1 MKPLHLR
8 LQAFG
13 PFATS
18 EEIDFTRLG
27 DQAFFL
33 IHGPTGA
40 GKTTLL
46 DAICFALYG
55 DTSGG
60 ERDPRDMR
68 NANADPAL
76 RTEVTLEFALATSR
90 YRVTRSPAQ
99 ERPSQRAAGTLV
111 RETPKAQLDE
121 MGDNGWV
128 SKATQPNRVSDA
140 VRDLLGFDSAQFR
153 QVIVLPQGR
162 FRELL
167 TARSQ
172 ERQAILERLFQTEIY
187 RRVEALLKEQAAA
200 IRREADSIA
209 LRRKTLLEQHEL
221 ASTDALAAR
230 VAGQEDALAHL
241 TQQEQ
246 MARADSDAARA
257 ALSKAELE
265 TQQLKKW
272 REAEDAY
279 GRLAARREAMAAER
293 TRLRTA
299 QRAAQVTP
307 LAEHL
312 ATARRD
318 QAEAR
323 QALTR
328 HDDAVVT
335 GTQAAHQAAAA
346 LAHQQARAEARQALQ
361 RDIAAAEGMLPRARE
376 MGALRQRLAQAR
388 DATARVTALR
398 DQAAGVVVDHAS
410 RQQALDLE
418 LEQVRREA
426 AALQALTLQL
436 AQARERQTRLARH
449 AAAAAALPAL
459 REALQAATHAERRA
473 AAARDG
479 ARQTLVHDEQAWRAG
494 QAARLAADLAPGQAC
509 PVCGGTEHPTVA
521 VHADLLS
528 VSDAQLDAS
537 RDAVR
542 RADEAV
548 MAAAAARQ
556 AAQGN
561 LAQAEARLA
570 DLAELVDV
578 VDVVDVAEAPGARDQ
593 GGEAAAQALAAD
605 IVRLDTALAAAQRA
619 QARLQALGP
628 ASRAARTSHEAA
640 VVRARDAEVALQREA
655 QAAAQLEGEW
665 RAACAQVPEDLRDP
679 VALEATL
686 ARVRA
691 QAAALDA
698 ALQAAQA
705 AEREAAS
712 RLAAAVAA
720 RDAARTHL
728 TQADARHA
736 HAEGALA
743 QAIAAAGFAD
753 AATWEAACLPP
764 AAMVALDEAVRD
776 FELELA
782 RAADRRER
790 AEAEARDLQV
800 PDLPALQAARDAAA
814 ARLEAAIRQR
824 GELMAARDALLQCQR
839 LLNALDA
846 DGREIES
853 RYAVLGR
860 LSEVANGNNPR
871 RITFQRF
878 VLASLLDEVLEAAS
892 QRLMRM
898 SRGRY
903 TLQRMREQTDQ
914 RAAGGLDLEVFDH
927 DSGSTR
933 PANTLSGGEGF
944 LASLSLALGLADV
957 VQSRAGGIQLDTLF
971 VDEGFGTLDPESLDF
986 AIRTLLDLQQA
997 GRLVGIISHVTE
1009 LRERIDVRLE
1019 VRPGAAGSHAVLRL
1033 P

>member
-18 EEIDFTRLG
+18 EAVDFTQLG

-68 NANADPAL
+68 NANADPSL
-76 RTEVTLEFALATSR
+76 RTEVTLEFALGASR

-99 ERPSQRAAGTLV
+99 ERPGQRASGTLV
-111 RETPKAQLDE
+111 REIPKAQLD
-121 MGDNGWV
+121 MLGDDGWI
-128 SKATQPNRVSDA
+128 SKASQPNRVSDA

-167 TARSQ
+167 TAKSQ
-172 ERQAILERLFQTEIY
+172 ERQAILERLFQTELY
-187 RRVEALLKEQAAA
+187 RRVEELLKEQAAA
-200 IRREADSIA
+200 IRREADTIS
-209 LRRKTLLEQHEL
+209 LRRKTLLDQHEL
-221 ASTDALAAR
+221 ASIEALAAR
-230 VAGQEDALAHL
+230 IAGQQDALAHL
-241 TQQEQ
+241 DQQEHL
-246 MARADSDAARA
+246 ARADSDAARA
-257 ALSKAELE
+257 ALSKAEIE
-265 TQQLKKW
+265 AQQLKKW

-279 GRLAARREAMAAER
+279 AKLAARKAAMVAER
-293 TRLRTA
+293 ARLSTA

-307 LAEHL
+307 VAEHL
-312 ATARRD
+312 AVARRD

-323 QALTR
+323 DALARRQEGVSADTATAR
-328 HDDAVVT
+328 
-335 GTQAAHQAAAA
+335 AAAEG
-346 LAHQQARAEARQALQ
+346 LSREQARAGERQAVQ
-361 RDIAAAEGMLPRARE
+361 RDIAAREAMLPRAKE
-376 MGALRQRLAQAR
+376 MGALQAKLGAATAAHAQA
-388 DATARVTALR
+388 ATARDKAASAVTA
-398 DQAAGVVVDHAS
+398 QAD
-410 RQQALDLE
+410 RQQTLGAE
-418 LEQVRREA
+418 LEQARRD
-426 AALQALTLQL
+426 
-436 AQARERQTRLARH
+436 
-449 AAAAAALPAL
+449 AAALPAL
-459 REALQAATHAERRA
+459 TLQRGQAQERKTRRAKHAVALAALPPLREVLATAEHAERRA
-473 AAARDG
+473 TSAREG
-479 ARQTLVHDEQAWRAG
+479 ARQALAHDEHAWRSG
-494 QAARLAADLAPGQAC
+494 QAARLAAGLAHGESC
-509 PVCGGTEHPTVA
+509 PVCGSHDHPALA

-528 VSDAQLDAS
+528 VSDAQLEAS
-537 RDAVR
+537 REALR
-542 RADEAV
+542 RADEAGL
-548 MAAAAARQ
+548 AAATHRQ
-556 AAQGN
+556 TAQGN

-570 DLAELVDV
+570 DLAEAAGDV
-578 VDVVDVAEAPGARDQ
+578 PTEVALDAEI
-593 GGEAAAQALAAD
+593 L
-605 IVRLDTALAAAQRA
+605 RLDAAMATAQRA
-619 QARLQALGP
+619 DNRLQALESTSRE
-628 ASRAARTSHEAA
+628 ARAAHEAA
-640 VVRARDAEVALQREA
+640 VTNAREA
-655 QAAAQLEGEW
+655 EATAQRMAQEAAQLEGEW
-665 RAACAQVPEDLRDP
+665 RGACAQVPEDSRDP
-679 VALEATL
+679 GALEAAL
-686 ARVRA
+686 AAARK
-691 QAAALDA
+691 QAVALDA
-698 ALQAAQA
+698 ALHAAQT
-705 AEREAAS
+705 AERDAAS

-720 RDAARTHL
+720 LDAARTQMS
-728 TQADARHA
+728 QADARVA
-736 HAEGALA
+736 QAEAA
-743 QAIAAAGFAD
+743 VAKAIAAAGFSD
-753 AATWEAACLPP
+753 VEAWQNACLPP

-782 RAADRRER
+782 RGADRRER
-790 AEAEARDLQV
+790 AEAEARDLQA
-800 PDLPALQAARDAAA
+800 PDLPALQLARDAAA
-814 ARLEAAIRQR
+814 TKLDAAIRQR
-824 GELMAARDALLQCQR
+824 SELAAARDMLMQCQR
-839 LLNALDA
+839 LLDALAA
-846 DGREIES
+846 DGRDVET

-892 QRLMRM
+892 HRLMRM

-903 TLQRMREQTDQ
+903 TLQRVREQTDQ
-914 RAAGGLDLEVFDH
+914 RSAGGLDLEVFDH
-927 DSGSTR
+927 DTGGTR

-1019 VRPGAAGSHAVLRL
+1019 VRPGVAGSHAVLQL